1 MRQRKTECDAHS
13 IKGLAMRDVASRE
26 PIAVLVYRGALRV
39 ARILTLVIVWSS
51 CALGK
56 GQIV

>member
-1 MRQRKTECDAHS
+1 M
-13 IKGLAMRDVASRE
+13 MDVASQDS
-26 PIAVLVYRGALRV
+26 IVVLVYRGALRV
-39 ARILTLVIVWSS
+39 ARVLILVIVWSN

>member
-1 MRQRKTECDAHS
+1 M
-13 IKGLAMRDVASRE
+13 MDVASRDS
-26 PIAVLVYRGALRV
+26 IVVWVYHGALRV
-39 ARILTLVIVWSS
+39 VRVLILVIVWSN

>member
-1 MRQRKTECDAHS
+1 
-13 IKGLAMRDVASRE
+13 MRDVASRE